1 MVTIPERVNV
11 EPWGMLHVVK
21 AGTDRFDLYRG
32 IAPWISG
39 FEMPLRYVVNDAAV
53 LTTPAEAP
61 EWHAVLVPGLGVA
74 RRRAAIER
82 WRQGPAVWQ
91 RWADEVRALR
101 AEIAIDARA
110 ERFLAWL
117 TFADFS
123 YQVFPQT
130 VDFSGAD
137 LPAGA
142 SFAAAQFLCD
152 AWFCGGRFGA
162 GVDFRGAQFASDV
175 FFEDCWFEGRIDFE
189 DATFSG
195 SAQFSSSR
203 MLRSFSARK
212 ARFRADAWLRACQF
226 FGPVDFAKARIAGEA
241 GLGNCYFAQDVDFSE
256 ADFADNVGFEDSVFA
271 SQALFEHAAFGRHAR
286 FGRAR
291 FEQSP
296 CFRAARFFGACH
308 FDDTTIPILPWPIT
322 EKLEEIEQR
331 FRNPC
336 GA

>member
-1 MVTIPERVNV
+1 
-11 EPWGMLHVVK
+11 MLHVVK
-21 AGTDRFDLYRG
+21 AETDRFDLYRG
-32 IAPWISG
+32 IAPWLRE
-39 FEMPLRYVVNDAAV
+39 FEMPLRHAMKEAAV
-53 LTTPAEAP
+53 LAPPADAP
-61 EWHAVLVPGLGVA
+61 EWHAVLVPGLGGA

-82 WRQGPAVWQ
+82 WRRGPAVWQ
-91 RWADEVRALR
+91 RWADEVRVLR

-110 ERFLAWL
+110 ERFVAWL

-130 VDFSGAD
+130 VDFRGAD

-142 SFAAAQFLCD
+142 SFAAAQFLSD
-152 AWFCGGRFGA
+152 AWFSGSRFGA
-162 GVDFRGAQFASDV
+162 GADFRGAQFASDV

-203 MLRSFSARK
+203 MLRGLSVRK
-212 ARFRADAWLRACQF
+212 ARFRADVWLRACQF
-226 FGPVDFAKARIAGEA
+226 FGPVNFAEVQVAGEA
-241 GLGNCYFAQDVDFSE
+241 GFGNCYFAQDVDFSE
-256 ADFADNVGFEDSVFA
+256 ADFADNVDFEDSLFA
-271 SQALFEHAAFGRHAR
+271 NQALFEHAAFGRHAR

-296 CFRAARFFGACH
+296 RFRAARFFGICH
-308 FDDTTIPILPWPIT
+308 FDDAMIPVMPWPVA

-331 FRNPC
+331 FRKL
-336 GA
+336 